1 MTCSQLFNSP
11 AQKAIFNEQWEK
23 HMQQQMKT
31 MGGLDA
37 NAYTKFKKDY
47 KQGFMLGCKTK
58 N

>member
-1 MTCSQLFNSP
+1 
-11 AQKAIFNEQWEK
+11 
-23 HMQQQMKT
+23 MQQQMKT